1 MNVIEIINL
10 ILSNQDN
17 LSSPFNLIMLTI
29 ITVTII
35 YKSFPPYHHH
45 SNNNIMF
52 IIIAINY
59 KL

>member
-1 MNVIEIINL
+1 MKVNENINL
-10 ILSNQDN
+10 ILNIQDS
-17 LSSPFNLIMLTI
+17 LSFPLNLIMLII

-45 SNNNIMF
+45 LNNNIMF

>member
-17 LSSPFNLIMLTI
+17 LSCPFNLIMLII